1 MRPGDSGRAML
12 RSGVED
18 SLKALGVD
26 YIDLYQIHWPDT
38 DTPFAEAAG
47 HLQELVEEGKIGHIG
62 VSNYDAEQMAAF
74 ETVRPVETLQPPYH
88 LFRRAIESEIL
99 PYCVDHTVGVLVYSP
114 LGSGLLTGG
123 LREDSTFEDDDWRSK
138 ASAYTGAMLKQNL
151 AAVEQLKAF
160 AADRNLHVSQLA
172 LAWALA
178 KPGVDVA
185 IVGARSA
192 KHIESSLAAADVE
205 LSADEVSEIE
215 RIGATGV
222 QVEGAAPEG
231 VV

>member
-1 MRPGDSGRAML
+1 M
-12 RSGVED
+12 
-18 SLKALGVD
+18 
-26 YIDLYQIHWPDT
+26 
-38 DTPFAEAAG
+38 
-47 HLQELVEEGKIGHIG
+47 
-62 VSNYDAEQMAAF
+62 
-74 ETVRPVETLQPPYH
+74 
-88 LFRRAIESEIL
+88 
-99 PYCVDHTVGVLVYSP
+99 
-114 LGSGLLTGG
+114 
-123 LREDSTFEDDDWRSK
+123 
-138 ASAYTGAMLKQNL
+138 
-151 AAVEQLKAF
+151 EQLKAF
-160 AADRNLHVSQLA
+160 ATDRNLHVSQLA

-205 LSADEVSEIE
+205 LSADEVAEIE